1 MYIICANLPIICAMM
16 SSNSAIIFLHEKK
29 EWGGGVVVKRLEAS
43 KWLNYWFKQSKAHL
57 ISWPSS
63 VSFLY
68 FAFHWASWSFTYLR
82 VHKLASLKK
91 LLVNNNNAANY
102 NFQLRHSLL
111 QISGLSSLLNVYE
124 SLVKFQS
131 LSLSR
136 TYFCLDPG
144 DGCIHVF
151 LTVLQ
156 NLDDGFLCGC
166 WLVKRW
172 DEALQDWRRLDE
184 SCSVSTFS
192 VVMEH

>member
-1 MYIICANLPIICAMM
+1 MKKGEV
-16 SSNSAIIFLHEKK
+16 SNVLKPWNDWIT
-29 EWGGGVVVKRLEAS
+29 
-43 KWLNYWFKQSKAHL
+43 QSKAHL

-68 FAFHWASWSFTYLR
+68 FAFHWASFSFTYLR
-82 VHKLASLKK
+82 VHMLVS
-91 LLVNNNNAANY
+91 LVNNNNAANY
-102 NFQLRHSLL
+102 NFQPRHSLL
-111 QISGLSSLLNVYE
+111 QISGHSSLLNVCE
-124 SLVKFQS
+124 SSVKFHS

-156 NLDDGFLCGC
+156 NLNDGFLCGC

-184 SCSVSTFS
+184 SRSVSTFS
-192 VVMEH
+192 VIMEH